1 MDVKQSKFAAQIMRS
16 DRWFVAPVLSG
27 PAFFS
32 FLACCPNDATMA
44 DSLSPQTMFMGV
56 INVHGDI
63 SVQGDINVQ
72 GVISA
77 RCPVVVFLLSANFLR
92 SDLV

>member
-1 MDVKQSKFAAQIMRS
+1 MDIKQSKFAAQIMRS

-44 DSLSPQTMFMGV
+44 DSLSPQTMFMG
-56 INVHGDI
+56 
-63 SVQGDINVQ
+63 DINVQ

-92 SDLV
+92 SDFA

>member
-1 MDVKQSKFAAQIMRS
+1 MDLKQSKFAAQIMRS

-44 DSLSPQTMFMGV
+44 DSLSPQTMFMGD
-56 INVHGDI
+56 INVHGGYQR
-63 SVQGDINVQ
+63 SGGYQ
-72 GVISA
+72 
-77 RCPVVVFLLSANFLR
+77 RPLSCCCLAAVGELPPI
-92 SDLV
+92 